1 MKTRYVQSLSNHKYT
16 QLLLTLLL
24 LFMAYAVVGEV
35 AAEVVLSFIL
45 MTAIV
50 LIVRT
55 FYLQKRAFN
64 FYIVLA
70 GLAFVADCIYIFF
83 SQSIYHRL
91 IPALIAD
98 VIYIGFLILSIV
110 LMLRKLFENNK
121 VTIDTIIGGICVFL
135 LIGDLWFLFYNG
147 IYLFLPDAFNY
158 AGDELQT
165 FDLLYFSFTT
175 LTTVGYGDVTPAIQL
190 AKVVANFEAIIG
202 VIYPA
207 IFISRLVGGYTP
219 D

>member
-1 MKTRYVQSLSNHKYT
+1 MKTRHVQSLSNHKYT

-70 GLAFVADCIYIFF
+70 GLAFVADCIYILF

-98 VIYIGFLILSIV
+98 IIYIGFLILSIV
-110 LMLRKLFENNK
+110 LMLQKLFENNK
-121 VTIDTIIGGICVFL
+121 VTIDTIVGGICVFL
-135 LIGDLWFLFYNG
+135 LIGDLWFLFYSG
-147 IYLFLPDAFNY
+147 IYLFFPDAFNY
-158 AGDELQT
+158 DGDELQT

-175 LTTVGYGDVTPAIQL
+175 LTTVGYGDVTPASQL

-207 IFISRLVGGYTP
+207 IFISRLVGRYTP